1 LIQPRSALLALALI
15 VTLVDCETAP
25 VTGRR
30 QLILV
35 NQEQEIQLGAQA
47 FVQAKAQSRISDD
60 PAANAAV
67 SRVGQ
72 RIASATG
79 LKLPWEFVV
88 FESNQVNAFALPGG
102 KVAVYTGILPIT
114 QDDAGLAAVLG
125 HEIGH
130 VLAHHGAER
139 VSRSELAQLGTG
151 LAAALLGGG
160 DPGSQQLM
168 GALLGAGVTYG
179 IEMPFSREQE
189 YEADR
194 VGLSLM
200 AQAGYDP
207 RAALGFWQRMM
218 ARQHGTGGPEFLSDH
233 PSDQNRLAE
242 LQRLLPE
249 ALVKYHPR

>member
-1 LIQPRSALLALALI
+1 LILFPLALLTLALLANLTA
-15 VTLVDCETAP
+15 CETAP
-25 VTGRR
+25 VSGRR
-30 QLILV
+30 QLILI
-35 NQEQEIQLGAQA
+35 NNEQEMQLGTQAFAQA
-47 FVQAKAQSRISDD
+47 KGKNAISHDA
-60 PAANAAV
+60 AANTAV

-72 RIASATG
+72 RIAAATE

-88 FESNQVNAFALPGG
+88 FDSSQVNAFALPGG
-102 KVAVYTGILPIT
+102 KVAVYTGILPVT
-114 QDDAGLAAVLG
+114 QDDNGLATVLG

-139 VSRSELAQLGTG
+139 VSRSEVAQLGQG

-160 DPGSQQLM
+160 DPSSQQLV

-194 VGLSLM
+194 IGLSLM

-207 RAALGFWQRMM
+207 RSALGFWQRMM
-218 ARQHGTGGPEFLSDH
+218 ARQKGAGGPEFLSDH
-233 PSDQNRLAE
+233 PSDQNRIAE
-242 LQRLLPE
+242 LEHLLPE
-249 ALVKYHPR
+249 AQAKYHPR